1 MTVETVLYDRGV
13 AHAGLSALIS
23 TRLYPGVLPQK
34 CTYPAVNYS
43 RIFASRVPAMGAD
56 TGLVRAR
63 FQFDIWADTY
73 AAARAVAEQVRAA
86 YQRWRNT
93 AGTVIQDIYFVGEVD
108 LYEDETRIHHA
119 ALDFEIIYQ
128 E

>member
-1 MTVETVLYDRGV
+1 MQERGRT
-13 AHAGLSALIS
+13 HAGLTALIG

-43 RIFASRVPAMGAD
+43 RVTAPRVSAMGAD

-63 FQFDIWADTY
+63 FQFDIWAETY
-73 AAARAVAEQVRAA
+73 AAARAVATQVIAA
-86 YQRWRNT
+86 YKRWNT
-93 AGTVIQDIYFVGEVD
+93 TTGVTIQDIYLVGDVD
-108 LYEDETRIHHA
+108 LYEDETRIHHP
-119 ALDFEIIYQ
+119 ALDFEVIYQ

>member
-1 MTVETVLYDRGV
+1 MSVETVLYDRGR
-13 AHAGLSALIS
+13 AHAGLSALIG

-43 RIFASRVPAMGAD
+43 RVFASRVSAMGAD

-73 AAARAVAEQVRAA
+73 AVARAIAEQVRLC
-86 YQRWRNT
+86 YQRWSNT

-119 ALDFEIIYQ
+119 ALDFEVIYR

>member
-1 MTVETVLYDRGV
+1 MSIETVLYDRGV
-13 AHAGLSALIS
+13 AHAGLSALIG
-23 TRLYPGVLPQK
+23 TRLYPGAMPQK
-34 CTYPAVNYS
+34 CTYPAVSYW
-43 RIFASRVPAMGAD
+43 RVAASRVPAMGAD

-63 FQFDIWADTY
+63 FQFDIWAEKY
-73 AAARAVAEQVRAA
+73 ADARAVAAQVRAA
-86 YQRWRNT
+86 YQRWRT
-93 AGTVIQDIYFVGEVD
+93 TTGVTIQDIYFVGEVD